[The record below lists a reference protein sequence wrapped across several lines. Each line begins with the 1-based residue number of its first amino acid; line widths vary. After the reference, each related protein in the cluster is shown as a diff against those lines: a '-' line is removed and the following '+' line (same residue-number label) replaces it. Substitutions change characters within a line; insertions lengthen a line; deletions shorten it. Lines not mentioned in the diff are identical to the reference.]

1 MQDYFG
7 FRVAIL
13 LKAKNET
20 IMGGCSLLHG
30 TGFLSW
36 QRTRGDNCPHPIRR
50 SAELGMLRIAVEEY
64 DERNIQV
71 VRYTPCI
78 QITPPPTKMRRLSL
92 IYAAKYA
99 EIIRSIHKR
108 PDRPTFQRDIANL
121 AEHLAAISHTHG
133 LLLGRMNA
141 LGFSIRF
148 AEGCNH
154 SGLG

>member
-1 MQDYFG
+1 MKIMAVDLGDARTGLAVCDRTEFLASPIG
-7 FRVAIL
+7 VIHDRVLPSICNKVA
-13 LKAKNET
+13 
-20 IMGGCSLLHG
+20 
-30 TGFLSW
+30 
-36 QRTRGDNCPHPIRR
+36 
-50 SAELGMLRIAVEEY
+50 IAVEEY

-71 VRYTPCI
+71 VRYAPCI
-78 QITPPPTKMRRLSL
+78 QITPPNKMRRLSL
-92 IYAAKYA
+92 IFAAKCA
-99 EIIRSIHKR
+99 EIMRSIHKR

-148 AEGCNH
+148 AEQRNH

>member
-13 LKAKNET
+13 FKAKNET

-30 TGFLSW
+30 TAFLSW
-36 QRTRGDNCPHPIRR
+36 QGTRGDNCPPIGR
-50 SAELGMLRIAVEEY
+50 SAELGMLWIAVEEY

-71 VRYTPCI
+71 VRYAPCI
-78 QITPPPTKMRRLSL
+78 QITPPNKDAAFESHIRRKMCGDHALYSQEAR
-92 IYAAKYA
+92 
-99 EIIRSIHKR
+99 
-108 PDRPTFQRDIANL
+108 RPTFQRDIANL
-121 AEHLAAISHTHG
+121 AEHLAAICHTHG